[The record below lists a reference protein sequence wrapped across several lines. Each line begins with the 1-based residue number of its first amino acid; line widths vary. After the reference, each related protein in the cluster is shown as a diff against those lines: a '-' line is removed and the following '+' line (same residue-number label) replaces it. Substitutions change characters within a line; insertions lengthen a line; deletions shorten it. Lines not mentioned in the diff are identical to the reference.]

1 MKRVLIT
8 GGAGFIGSNLARY
21 ILEVHAARNQEI
33 KITVFDS
40 LTYAGS
46 LKNLKFDD
54 FEKSC
59 IFVKADVRDLNQVKE
74 YVSQSD
80 EIYHLAAESH
90 VDRSIVNPN
99 LFVET
104 NVIGTSNL
112 LLAATEFKVRM
123 VLVSTDEVYGS
134 ISHGSANENAPLNPS
149 SPYSAS
155 KASGDLLALSFFK
168 TYGTNVVITRCAN
181 NFGLNQFPE
190 KLIPLAIRNVSKG
203 LPIPVYGNG
212 KNIREWIH
220 VKDHCAG
227 LLLAMEKGESGEIYN
242 FGSGNELGNIDLVNA
257 ILKFMGKGN
266 EYIQFVDDRL
276 GHDHRYSLNSSKVR
290 RTFNW
295 AATLRLEDCLQ
306 ELIEAYSA

>member
-21 ILEVHAARNQEI
+21 LLEVNAARNEEI
-33 KITVFDS
+33 QVTVLDS

-46 LKNLKFDD
+46 LDNLKFDD
-54 FEKSC
+54 LNQSC
-59 IFVKADVRDLNQVKE
+59 IFIKADVRDLEQVRNQ
-74 YVSQSD
+74 VSQSD
-80 EIYHLAAESH
+80 EVYHLAAESH

-104 NVIGTSNL
+104 NVTGTSNL

-134 ISHGSANENAPLNPS
+134 ISNGSSDESAQLNPS

-155 KASGDLLALSFFK
+155 KASADLLALAFYK

-203 LPIPVYGNG
+203 LPIPVYGDG

-220 VKDHCAG
+220 VTDHCAG
-227 LLLAMEKGESGEIYN
+227 LLLVMEKGKNGEIYN
-242 FGSGNELGNIDLVNA
+242 FGSGNELENIYLVKA
-257 ILKFMGKGN
+257 ILKYMGKGN
-266 EYIQFVDDRL
+266 DYIRFVDDRL
-276 GHDHRYSLNSSKVR
+276 GHDQRYSLDSSKVMS
-290 RTFNW
+290 TLNW
-295 AATLRLEDCLQ
+295 RPTLKLEECLE
-306 ELIEAYSA
+306 ELVRAYSV

>member
-8 GGAGFIGSNLARY
+8 GGAGFIGSNLVRY
-21 ILEVHAARNQEI
+21 LWEVHAERNESIQV
-33 KITVFDS
+33 TVFDS

-46 LKNLKFDD
+46 LENLKFGD
-54 FEKSC
+54 KSNQF
-59 IFVKADVRDLNQVKE
+59 IFVQADVRDLNQVKR

-112 LLAATEFKVRM
+112 LLAATEFKVKM

-134 ISHGSANENAPLNPS
+134 IPHGYADENTILNPS

-155 KASGDLLALSFFK
+155 KASADLLALSFYN
-168 TYGTNVVITRCAN
+168 TYGTNVMITRCAN

-190 KLIPLAIRNVSKG
+190 KLIPLAIRNASTG
-203 LPIPVYGNG
+203 LPIPIYGNG
-212 KNIREWIH
+212 QNVREWIH
-220 VKDHCAG
+220 VKDHCSG
-227 LLLAMEKGESGEIYN
+227 LLRVMEKGNPGEIYN
-242 FGSGNELGNIDLVNA
+242 FGSGNELRNIDLIQT

-266 EYIQFVDDRL
+266 EYIKFVDDRL
-276 GHDHRYSLNSSKVR
+276 GHDQRYSLNYSKVNMIFDW
-290 RTFNW
+290 TP
-295 AATLRLEDCLQ
+295 TLKLEDCLE
-306 ELIEAYSA
+306 ELIRAYST

>member
-21 ILEVHAARNQEI
+21 LLEIHAERKEDIQV
-33 KITVFDS
+33 TVFDS

-46 LKNLKFDD
+46 LDNLKFEDLTD
-54 FEKSC
+54 SC
-59 IFVKADVRDLNQVKE
+59 IFVKADVRDLDQVKRQ
-74 YVSQSD
+74 VSQSD
-80 EIYHLAAESH
+80 EVYHLAAESH

-112 LLAATEFKVRM
+112 LLATTEFKVKM

-134 ISHGSANENAPLNPS
+134 ILSGSADENAPLNPS

-155 KASGDLLALSFFK
+155 KASADLLALAFHNTF
-168 TYGTNVVITRCAN
+168 GTNVVITRCAN

-212 KNIREWIH
+212 QNVREWIH
-220 VKDHCAG
+220 VRDHCSG
-227 LLLAMEKGESGEIYN
+227 LLLAMEKGKSGEIYN
-242 FGSGNELGNIDLVNA
+242 FGSGNELKNIDLIDA

-276 GHDHRYSLNSSKVR
+276 GHDQRYSLNSSKVKSML
-290 RTFNW
+290 NW
-295 AATLRLEDCLQ
+295 TPTLRLEDCLE
-306 ELIEAYSA
+306 ELIQTYSA

>member
-21 ILEVHAARNQEI
+21 LLEVHAEKNEDIQV
-33 KITVFDS
+33 TVFDS

-46 LKNLKFDD
+46 LENLKFDD
-54 FEKSC
+54 QTKSC
-59 IFVKADVRDLNQVKE
+59 IFVKADVRDLDQVKR
-74 YVSQSD
+74 YVSESD
-80 EIYHLAAESH
+80 EVYHLAAESH

-112 LLAATEFKVRM
+112 LLAATEFKVKM

-134 ISHGSANENAPLNPS
+134 ILRGSADENAALNPS

-155 KASGDLLALSFFK
+155 KASADLLALSFHN

-190 KLIPLAIRNVSKG
+190 KLIPLAIRNVSMG

-212 KNIREWIH
+212 QNVREWIH
-220 VKDHCAG
+220 VKDHCSG
-227 LLLAMEKGESGEIYN
+227 LLLVMEKGKSGEIYN
-242 FGSGNELGNIDLVNA
+242 FGSGNELRNIDLINA
-257 ILKFMGKGN
+257 ILKYMGKGN

-276 GHDHRYSLNSSKVR
+276 GHDQRYSLNSSKVKSIL
-290 RTFNW
+290 NW
-295 AATLRLEDCLQ
+295 TPNLRLEDCLE
-306 ELIEAYSA
+306 ELIRAYSA

>member
-21 ILEVHAARNQEI
+21 LLEVHAERNEDIQV
-33 KITVFDS
+33 TVFDS

-46 LKNLKFDD
+46 LENLKFDD
-54 FEKSC
+54 RYGSC
-59 IFVKADVRDLNQVKE
+59 IFVKADVRDLDQVKR

-80 EIYHLAAESH
+80 EVYHLAAESH

-112 LLAATEFKVRM
+112 LLAATEFNVKM

-134 ISHGSANENAPLNPS
+134 ILRGSTDENATLNPS

-155 KASGDLLALSFFK
+155 KASADL
-168 TYGTNVVITRCAN
+168 VITRCAN

-190 KLIPLAIRNVSKG
+190 KLIPLAIRNVSRG

-212 KNIREWIH
+212 QNVREWIH
-220 VKDHCAG
+220 VKDHCSG
-227 LLLAMEKGESGEIYN
+227 LLLVMEKGKTGEIYN
-242 FGSGNELGNIDLVNA
+242 FGSGNELRNIDLIDA
-257 ILKFMGKGN
+257 ILKYMNKGN

-276 GHDHRYSLNSSKVR
+276 GHDQRYSLNSSKVKSIL
-290 RTFNW
+290 NW
-295 AATLRLEDCLQ
+295 TPTLRLEDCLE
-306 ELIEAYSA
+306 ELIRAYSA

>member
-21 ILEVHAARNQEI
+21 LLEIHAEKNEDIQV
-33 KITVFDS
+33 TVFDS

-46 LKNLKFDD
+46 LENLKFDD
-54 FEKSC
+54 QTKSC
-59 IFVKADVRDLNQVKE
+59 IFVKADVRDLDQVKR
-74 YVSQSD
+74 YVSEND
-80 EIYHLAAESH
+80 EVYHLAAESH

-112 LLAATEFKVRM
+112 LLAATEFKVKM

-134 ISHGSANENAPLNPS
+134 ILRGSTDENAALNPS

-155 KASGDLLALSFFK
+155 KASADLLALSFHN

-190 KLIPLAIRNVSKG
+190 KLIPLAIRNVSMG

-212 KNIREWIH
+212 QNVREWIH
-220 VKDHCAG
+220 VKDHCSG
-227 LLLAMEKGESGEIYN
+227 LLLVMEKGKSGEIYN
-242 FGSGNELGNIDLVNA
+242 FGSGNELRNIDLIDA
-257 ILKFMGKGN
+257 ILKYMGKGN

-276 GHDHRYSLNSSKVR
+276 GHDQRYSLNSSKVKSIL
-290 RTFNW
+290 NW
-295 AATLRLEDCLQ
+295 TPNLRLEDCLE
-306 ELIEAYSA
+306 ELIRAYSA

>member
-21 ILEVHAARNQEI
+21 LLEVHAVRNQEI
-33 KITVFDS
+33 QVTVFDS

-46 LKNLKFDD
+46 LDNLKFDD
-54 FEKSC
+54 LGQSC
-59 IFVKADVRDLNQVKE
+59 IFIKADVRDLDQVRKQ
-74 YVSQSD
+74 VSQSD
-80 EIYHLAAESH
+80 EVYHLAAESH

-134 ISHGSANENAPLNPS
+134 ISHGSSDESAQLNPS

-155 KASGDLLALSFFK
+155 KASADLLALAFYK
-168 TYGTNVVITRCAN
+168 TYGTNMVITRCAN

-203 LPIPVYGNG
+203 LPIPVYGDG

-227 LLLAMEKGESGEIYN
+227 LSLVMEKGNTGEIYN
-242 FGSGNELGNIDLVNA
+242 FGSGDELENIYLVKA
-257 ILKFMGKGN
+257 ILKYMGKGN
-266 EYIQFVDDRL
+266 DYIRFVDDRL
-276 GHDHRYSLNSSKVR
+276 GHDQRYSLNSSKVMS
-290 RTFNW
+290 TLNW
-295 AATLRLEDCLQ
+295 SPTLKLEDSLE
-306 ELIEAYSA
+306 ELVRAYSV

>member
-21 ILEVHAARNQEI
+21 LLEIHAERNEDIQ
-33 KITVFDS
+33 ITVFDS

-46 LKNLKFDD
+46 LDNLKFEDLTN
-54 FEKSC
+54 SC
-59 IFVKADVRDLNQVKE
+59 IFVKADVRDLDQVKRH
-74 YVSQSD
+74 VSQSD
-80 EIYHLAAESH
+80 EVYHLAAESH

-112 LLAATEFKVRM
+112 LLATTEFKVKM

-134 ISHGSANENAPLNPS
+134 ILSGSADENAPLNPS

-155 KASGDLLALSFFK
+155 KASADLLALAFHN

-181 NFGLNQFPE
+181 NFGMNQFPE

-212 KNIREWIH
+212 QNVREWIH
-220 VKDHCAG
+220 VRDHCSG
-227 LLLAMEKGESGEIYN
+227 LLLVMEKGKSGEIYN
-242 FGSGNELGNIDLVNA
+242 FGSGNELKNIDLIDA
-257 ILKFMGKGN
+257 ILKFMDKGN
-266 EYIQFVDDRL
+266 EYIEFVDDRL
-276 GHDHRYSLNSSKVR
+276 GHDQRYSLNSSKVKSIL
-290 RTFNW
+290 NW
-295 AATLRLEDCLQ
+295 TPTLRLEDCLE
-306 ELIEAYSA
+306 ELIQTYSA

>member
-8 GGAGFIGSNLARY
+8 GGAGFIGSNLARHL
-21 ILEVHAARNQEI
+21 LEVHLERNEDIQV
-33 KITVFDS
+33 TVFDS

-46 LKNLKFDD
+46 LENLKFDD
-54 FEKSC
+54 KWNVC
-59 IFVKADVRDLNQVKE
+59 IFVQADVRDLGQVRRH
-74 YVSQSD
+74 VSQSD
-80 EIYHLAAESH
+80 EVYHLAAESH

-112 LLAATEFKVRM
+112 LLAATEFKVKM

-134 ISHGSANENAPLNPS
+134 ILRGSADENAALNPS

-155 KASGDLLALSFFK
+155 KASADLLALSFHN
-168 TYGTNVVITRCAN
+168 TYGTNVMITRCAN
-181 NFGLNQFPE
+181 NFGLNQYPE
-190 KLIPLAIRNVSKG
+190 KLIPLAIRNVSTG

-212 KNIREWIH
+212 ENIREWIH

-227 LLLAMEKGESGEIYN
+227 LLLVMESGKSGEIYN
-242 FGSGNELGNIDLVNA
+242 FGSGNELRNIDLINA

-276 GHDHRYSLNSSKVR
+276 GHDHRYSLNSSKVKSLL
-290 RTFNW
+290 NW
-295 AATLRLEDCLQ
+295 TPTLSLEDCLE
-306 ELIEAYSA
+306 ELIRAYSA

>member
-8 GGAGFIGSNLARY
+8 GGAGFIGSNLARHL
-21 ILEVHAARNQEI
+21 LEVYAEKNKDIQV
-33 KITVFDS
+33 TVFDS

-46 LKNLKFDD
+46 LKNLNFHDPT
-54 FEKSC
+54 KSC
-59 IFVKADVRDLNQVKE
+59 IFVKADVRDLDQVKR
-74 YVSQSD
+74 YVSESD
-80 EIYHLAAESH
+80 EVFHLAAESH

-104 NVIGTSNL
+104 NVIGTANL

-134 ISHGSANENAPLNPS
+134 ILRGSADENAALNPS

-155 KASGDLLALSFFK
+155 KASADLLALSFHK

-190 KLIPLAIRNVSKG
+190 KLIPLAIRNVSMG

-212 KNIREWIH
+212 QNVREWIH
-220 VKDHCAG
+220 VKDHCSG
-227 LLLAMEKGESGEIYN
+227 LLLVMEKGKSGEIYN
-242 FGSGNELGNIDLVNA
+242 FGSGNELRNIDLIDA
-257 ILKFMGKGN
+257 ILKYMGKGN

-276 GHDHRYSLNSSKVR
+276 GHDHRYSLNSSKVKSIL
-290 RTFNW
+290 NW
-295 AATLRLEDCLQ
+295 TPNLRLEDCLE
-306 ELIEAYSA
+306 ELIRAYSA

>member
-21 ILEVHAARNQEI
+21 LLEIHTERNEDIQV
-33 KITVFDS
+33 TVFDS

-46 LKNLKFDD
+46 LDNLKFEDLTN
-54 FEKSC
+54 SC
-59 IFVKADVRDLNQVKE
+59 VFVKADVRDLDQVKRH
-74 YVSQSD
+74 VSQSD
-80 EIYHLAAESH
+80 QVYHLAAESH

-112 LLAATEFKVRM
+112 LLAATEFKVKM

-134 ISHGSANENAPLNPS
+134 ILRGSADENAALNPS

-155 KASGDLLALSFFK
+155 KASADLLALSFHN

-190 KLIPLAIRNVSKG
+190 KLIPLAIRNVSMG

-212 KNIREWIH
+212 QNVREWIH
-220 VKDHCAG
+220 VKDHCSG
-227 LLLAMEKGESGEIYN
+227 LLLVMEKGKSGEIYN
-242 FGSGNELGNIDLVNA
+242 FGSGNELRNIDLIDA
-257 ILKFMGKGN
+257 ILKYMGKGN

-276 GHDHRYSLNSSKVR
+276 GHDQRYSLNSSKVKSIL
-290 RTFNW
+290 NW
-295 AATLRLEDCLQ
+295 TPNLRLEDCLE
-306 ELIEAYSA
+306 ELIRAYSA

>member
-21 ILEVHAARNQEI
+21 LLEIYADRNEDIQV
-33 KITVFDS
+33 TVFDS

-46 LKNLKFDD
+46 LDNLKFEDLTN
-54 FEKSC
+54 SC
-59 IFVKADVRDLNQVKE
+59 VFVKADVRDLDQVKRH
-74 YVSQSD
+74 VSQSD
-80 EIYHLAAESH
+80 EVYHLAAESH

-99 LFVET
+99 IFVET

-112 LLAATEFKVRM
+112 LLATTEFKVKM

-134 ISHGSANENAPLNPS
+134 ILSGSADENAPLNPS

-155 KASGDLLALSFFK
+155 KASADLLALAFHN

-212 KNIREWIH
+212 QNVREWIH
-220 VKDHCAG
+220 VRDHCSG
-227 LLLAMEKGESGEIYN
+227 LLLVMEKGKSGEIYN
-242 FGSGNELGNIDLVNA
+242 FGSGNELKNIDLIDA

-266 EYIQFVDDRL
+266 EYIEFIDDRL
-276 GHDHRYSLNSSKVR
+276 GHDQRYSLNSSKVKSIL
-290 RTFNW
+290 NW
-295 AATLRLEDCLQ
+295 TPTLRLEDCLK
-306 ELIEAYSA
+306 ELIQTYSA